1 MARRLARAAEAPITS
16 ALLIVNVLI
25 WLGQISPLGYIFT
38 NQFFFAPVLAIV
50 EPWRMLTAGF
60 VHDWSGPMHIL
71 FNSYAIWLFGRALE
85 PMLGPLRF
93 LVLYITSII
102 GGSVAVLWLSDPQM
116 PVVGASGGLFG
127 LMAAYFVVIR
137 TLGGNGSQIF
147 ILIAIN
153 FALGFVVSGI
163 SWQGHLGGMVA
174 GLVIAAIYAAT
185 RKPNQKIAQFV
196 GLASFWFVLVV
207 LTQWKV
213 SMWL

>member
-1 MARRLARAAEAPITS
+1 VARRLARAAEAPITS

-196 GLASFWFVLVV
+196 GLAGFWFVLVV

>member
-85 PMLGPLRF
+85 PMLGTLRF

-174 GLVIAAIYAAT
+174 GLVIAGIYAAT

-196 GLASFWFVLVV
+196 GLAGFWFVLVV

>member
-174 GLVIAAIYAAT
+174 GLVIAGIYAAT

-196 GLASFWFVLVV
+196 GLAGFWFVLVV

>member
-1 MARRLARAAEAPITS
+1 
-16 ALLIVNVLI
+16 
-25 WLGQISPLGYIFT
+25 
-38 NQFFFAPVLAIV
+38 
-50 EPWRMLTAGF
+50 MLTAGF

-185 RKPNQKIAQFV
+185 RKPNQKTAQFV
-196 GLASFWFVLVV
+196 GLAGFWFVLVV

>member
-93 LVLYITSII
+93 LFLYITSII
-102 GGSVAVLWLSDPQM
+102 GGSVAVLWLSDPQV
-116 PVVGASGGLFG
+116 PVVGASGALFG

-163 SWQGHLGGMVA
+163 SWQGHLGGMVT
-174 GLVIAAIYAAT
+174 GLVIAGVYAST
-185 RKPNQKIAQFV
+185 RRPNQKIGQFV
-196 GLASFWFVLVV
+196 LLVGVWFVLVV
-207 LTQWKV
+207 LTHWKV